1 MLQACLDSLP
11 ADIAIC
17 AAAVAD
23 WCVANNS
30 EQKIKKSDNGLV
42 SALELN
48 ENPDIL
54 KTLSQLDSNRPDLVV
69 GFAAETE
76 NLINNAAEKR
86 KNKGCDWILANDV
99 SESTGIFGGENN
111 LVHLITDKGCEE
123 WPLML
128 KEDVAIRLVEKI
140 VKEIEK

>member
-1 MLQACLDSLP
+1 M
-11 ADIAIC
+11 
-17 AAAVAD
+17 
-23 WCVANNS
+23 
-30 EQKIKKSDNGLV
+30 
-42 SALELN
+42 
-48 ENPDIL
+48 
-54 KTLSQLDSNRPDLVV
+54 V

-76 NLINNAAEKR
+76 NLINNAVKKR

-140 VKEIEK
+140 VKELEK